1 MHKHKIAF
9 FIDGGYFI
17 RRVRFFHRKYFPH
30 LELKPEHV
38 VTIIYHLVKK
48 HKEALKRDE
57 LYRIYYYDAP
67 PLDKQLRFPL
77 PNPGH
82 RTPGTKN
89 CKLEPDYLFQTE
101 LHEKLKSSRKLALRM
116 GKLSNSGQ
124 WQIKDRV
131 LKDLLS
137 QEKQFS
143 DLGNDDFY
151 FSVQQKGVDTRIG
164 VDITTLTLNRYADTI
179 VLMAS
184 DADFVPVA
192 KLARTHGIDVVLDPL
207 WGKVDADLQTHID
220 GKQSFDVVGQLRHI
234 FQHEPEPRPN
244 WWNS

>member
-1 MHKHKIAF
+1 MQKIAF
-9 FIDGGYFI
+9 FVDGGYFI
-17 RRVRFFHRKYFPH
+17 HRVRFFHRKYFPH
-30 LELKPEHV
+30 LELRPEHV

-57 LYRIYYYDAP
+57 LYRIFYYDAP

-77 PNPGH
+77 PAPGH

-89 CKLEPDYLFQTE
+89 CKLESDYLFQTE

-124 WQIKDRV
+124 WQIKDKV

-143 DLGNDDFY
+143 DLGNGDFY

-207 WGKVDADLQTHID
+207 WGRVDADLQTHID

>member
-1 MHKHKIAF
+1 M
-9 FIDGGYFI
+9 
-17 RRVRFFHRKYFPH
+17 
-30 LELKPEHV
+30 
-38 VTIIYHLVKK
+38 
-48 HKEALKRDE
+48 
-57 LYRIYYYDAP
+57 
-67 PLDKQLRFPL
+67 
-77 PNPGH
+77 
-82 RTPGTKN
+82 
-89 CKLEPDYLFQTE
+89 
-101 LHEKLKSSRKLALRM
+101 
-116 GKLSNSGQ
+116 
-124 WQIKDRV
+124 
-131 LKDLLS
+131 LS

-207 WGKVDADLQTHID
+207 WGKVDGDLQTHID
-220 GKQSFDVVGQLRHI
+220 GKQSFDVVGLLRHI